1 MRIVRYLAQDGNIRH
16 AAEQKNG
23 TCLDLLGDLF
33 HGFEVTDREAK
44 MVKLLAPV
52 EPRVILCI
60 GLNYRGHAK
69 EQSVQLPER
78 PMLFIKAPNSLS
90 NPGDP
95 IAIPAHL
102 PSTEVDY
109 EGELAVVIGRD
120 CKNVSKAHAL
130 DFVLGYTIAND
141 VSARDWQKR
150 FGGGQFCR
158 GKSFDTFAPMG
169 PVLVTKDEIPN
180 PGELHLQTRV
190 NGEKRQDT
198 NTNDLIFDVPT
209 LIEFLSGSTTLLA
222 GSVILTGTPSGV
234 GTYLHPPK
242 YLKAGDVVEVEIEKI
257 GVLSNPVMVEDKYA

>member
-1 MRIVRYLAQDGNIRH
+1 MRIVRYLAQDGTIRH

-23 TCLDLLGDLF
+23 VCLDILGDLF
-33 HGFEVTDREAK
+33 HGFQVSDREAK
-44 MVKLLAPV
+44 MVKLLSPV
-52 EPRVILCI
+52 EPRVILGI
-60 GLNYRGHAK
+60 GLNYRGHAT
-69 EQSVQLPER
+69 EQGIKLPER
-78 PMLFIKAPNSLS
+78 PLLFIKAPNSLS

-95 IAIPAHL
+95 IVIPTHL

-120 CKNVSKAHAL
+120 CKNVSRAHAL
-130 DFVLGYTIAND
+130 DFVLGYTAAND

-158 GKSFDTFAPMG
+158 GKSFDSFAPMG
-169 PVLVTKDEIPN
+169 PVMVTKDEIPN
-180 PGELHLQTRV
+180 PGELRLRTRV
-190 NGEKRQDT
+190 NGETRQDT
-198 NTNDLIFDVPT
+198 NTSDLIFDVPT

-234 GTYLHPPK
+234 GTYRTPPL
-242 YLKAGDVVEVEIEKI
+242 YLRAGDLVEVEIDKI

>member
-1 MRIVRYLAQDGNIRH
+1 MRIVRYLGQDGNIRH

-23 TCLDLLGDLF
+23 TCLDILGDLF

-69 EQSVQLPER
+69 EQNAQLPER

-95 IAIPAHL
+95 IAIPTHL

-120 CKNVSKAHAL
+120 CKNVSKTHAL

-158 GKSFDTFAPMG
+158 GKSFDSFAPMG
-169 PVLVTKDEIPN
+169 PVLVTRDEIPN

-234 GTYLHPPK
+234 GNYLHPPK
-242 YLKAGDVVEVEIEKI
+242 YLKAGDVVEIEIEKI
-257 GVLSNPVMVEDKYA
+257 GVLSNPVMDEDKYA